1 MIQPNQVDLTE
12 NLLLV
17 LKDLLPLLQNPQAI
31 EGSLAGIAE
40 ARKVIAQKNEAV
52 DALEK
57 LNAWEQ
63 NREAIEADLG
73 VRELHVQ
80 SAEANLA
87 ERIAVTTEWEATL
100 KAKEDELLCLN
111 AEVADSQAAN
121 AKTKA
126 ALAAKQVKLDAE
138 EVKIKTLLEEAE
150 AAKAEVQRKLKL
162 LQEV

>member
-63 NREAIEADLG
+63 NREAIEA
-73 VRELHVQ
+73 ELRARLVNAQ
-80 SAEANLA
+80 ASEDGIAIKTAELN
-87 ERIAVTTEWEATL
+87 EKEASL
-100 KAKEDELLCLN
+100 KAKEEELLGLRS
-111 AEVADSQAAN
+111 EVAEGHAAN

-126 ALAAKQVKLDAE
+126 ALAAKQAKLDLE
-138 EVKIKTLLEEAE
+138 EEKIKTLLEEAE
-150 AAKAEVQRKLKL
+150 AAKAEMQRKLKL